1 MKNKERPE
9 SKKQQSTQNCKRQGD
24 SRTEARPENKQPESK
39 Q

>member
-9 SKKQQSTQNCKRQGD
+9 SKKQQSAQDCKRQG
-24 SRTEARPENKQPESK
+24 EARPENKQPETK